1 MELSG
6 TVKVINQAQAV
17 SEKFKKRE
25 LVLTTEEQYPQD
37 ILVEFHQDKTDLL
50 NAVKVGE
57 AVTVGINIRGRLW
70 VSPQG
75 ENKYFNT
82 ITGWR
87 IDKAKA
93 GLNETTPFQPATS
106 ELEAQADD
114 LPF

>member
-6 TVKVINQAQAV
+6 TVKVINASQAV

-25 LVLTTEEQYPQD
+25 LVITTEEQYPQD

-57 AVTVGINIRGRLW
+57 SVTVGINIRGRLW

-87 IDKAKA
+87 IDKSKA
-93 GLNETTPFQPATS
+93 GLNATAPFQPATS
-106 ELEAQADD
+106 ELDAQADD
-114 LPF
+114 LPW

>member
-1 MELSG
+1 MELTG
-6 TVKVINQAQAV
+6 TVKVINQTQAV
-17 SEKFKKRE
+17 SDKFKKRE
-25 LVLTTEEQYPQD
+25 LVLTTQEQYPQD

-57 AVTVGINIRGRLW
+57 YITVGINIRGRLW

-87 IDKAKA
+87 VAKAKD
-93 GLNETTPFQPATS
+93 GLNETAPFQPALS
-106 ELEAQADD
+106 ELGAQADD

>member
-1 MELSG
+1 MEVTG

-25 LVLTTEEQYPQD
+25 LVITTQEQYPQD

-87 IDKAKA
+87 IDNTTHL
-93 GLNETTPFQPATS
+93 LNATAPFQPATS
-106 ELEAQADD
+106 ELEAQTDD

>member
-1 MELSG
+1 MEITG
-6 TVKVINQAQAV
+6 TVKVIKEAQAV

-25 LVLTTEEQYPQD
+25 LVITTEEQYPQD
-37 ILVEFHQDKTDLL
+37 ILLEFHQDKTDLL

-87 IDKAKA
+87 IDKAKQ
-93 GLNETTPFQPATS
+93 GLNATAPFQPATS
-106 ELEAQADD
+106 KLDSQADD
-114 LPF
+114 LPW

>member
-1 MELSG
+1 MELTG
-6 TVKVINQAQAV
+6 TAKVINEAQAV
-17 SEKFKKRE
+17 SDKFKKRE
-25 LVLTTEEQYPQD
+25 LVLTTQEQYPQN

-87 IDKAKA
+87 VAKAKD
-93 GLNETTPFQPATS
+93 GLNETAPFQPATS
-106 ELEAQADD
+106 ELEAQTDD